1 MIRYHTLDQ
10 WRGVAVL
17 AVLIFHG
24 FGSISGGGLTVHSGL
39 VWLQKAAG
47 YGWLGAHMFFVIS
60 GFCIS
65 ANLAALV
72 AKNGG
77 YMEFAF
83 NRLLR
88 IYPVYWAACLT
99 AILVNLLASPF
110 NRVPITASL
119 PKSWGEAWA
128 NLFLVEPYFGY
139 DPLLLVSWSLVYEV
153 GFYLLV
159 AFGLCLYERGVPRVV
174 LLSGGFGLAL
184 LAMMAPWKGIFVIL
198 NFWPEF
204 VLGTI
209 VYLGLQAAQSSVKE
223 AYLWMTASFPLLL
236 TGIFTLPTAGHKW
249 QLAAVIFF
257 AWMLFLLYP
266 FDRRISK
273 LKIMRGLGWLGVI
286 SYSLYLTHV
295 FLGLKL
301 VNLST
306 RFMDHDSLWMLAL
319 QPAAWGLSIVLA
331 WTFYRCVEKPLEKW
345 RKKLSTKLFQNIN
358 SAHQPTGT

>member
-1 MIRYHTLDQ
+1 VIRYQSLDQ

-17 AVLIFHG
+17 AVLVFHG
-24 FGSISGGGLTVHSGL
+24 FGSISGAGLIVHPDI
-39 VWLQKAAG
+39 VWLQKVAS

-65 ANLAALV
+65 ANVIALTS
-72 AKNGG
+72 KNGG
-77 YMEFAF
+77 AMEFIF

-99 AILVNLLASPF
+99 AIFVNLLASQF
-110 NRVPITASL
+110 NRVPIAASL

-159 AFGLCLYERGVPRVV
+159 AFGLCLRNRGVPRLV
-174 LLSGGFGLAL
+174 LLSGGFVLAL
-184 LAMMAPWKGIFVIL
+184 LAMLAPWKGIYFIL

-204 VLGTI
+204 ILGAL
-209 VYLGLQAAQSSVKE
+209 VYLGVQAAQKSSKE
-223 AYLWMTASFPLLL
+223 AYLWMTASLPLLL
-236 TGIFTLPTAGHKW
+236 AGIFALPTAGHKW
-249 QLAAVIFF
+249 QLAAVTVF
-257 AWMLFLLYP
+257 AWILFLLYP
-266 FDRRISK
+266 FDRSISK
-273 LKIMRGLGWLGVI
+273 TSIMRGLGWLGVI

-306 RFMDHDSLWMLAL
+306 RFMAHDSLWMLVL
-319 QPAAWGLSIVLA
+319 QPAAWGLSIILA
-331 WTFYRCVEKPLEKW
+331 WAFYRCVEKPLETW
-345 RKKLSTKLFQNIN
+345 RKKASKKLFEKAQIN
-358 SAHQPTGT
+358 